1 MTAPLVLIVDDS
13 ELLLQ
18 MLQMICEGAGYR
30 AVCAESIAAAA
41 ALVAGEP
48 PAAILSDL
56 NLPGTADPVAALR
69 ALPGLAATP
78 IILISGQDQ
87 GQLDAIAAARGAQAA
102 ISKDAGLPGMMM
114 ALPPLLERLLA

>member
-13 ELLLQ
+13 DLLLQ

-30 AVCAESIAAAA
+30 AVCAESVSAAA
-41 ALVAGEP
+41 ALVRAEL

-56 NLPGTADPVAALR
+56 NLPDTPDPVAALR
-69 ALPGLAATP
+69 ALPGLASTP

-87 GQLDAIAAARGAQAA
+87 GQLDAIAAQRGAQAA
-102 ISKDAGLPGMMM
+102 ISKDAGMPGMMM
-114 ALPPLLERLLA
+114 ALPDLLARLIA

>member
-1 MTAPLVLIVDDS
+1 MTPLVLIVDDS

-18 MLQMICEGAGYR
+18 MLQMVCEGAGYR
-30 AVCAESIAAAA
+30 AACAESVAQAA
-41 ALVAGEP
+41 ALVSAEA

-56 NLPGTADPVAALR
+56 NLPDTPDPVAALR
-69 ALPGLAATP
+69 AVPGLSATP

-87 GQLDAIAAARGAQAA
+87 GQLDAIAVTRGAQGA

-114 ALPPLLERLLA
+114 ALPPLLERLIG